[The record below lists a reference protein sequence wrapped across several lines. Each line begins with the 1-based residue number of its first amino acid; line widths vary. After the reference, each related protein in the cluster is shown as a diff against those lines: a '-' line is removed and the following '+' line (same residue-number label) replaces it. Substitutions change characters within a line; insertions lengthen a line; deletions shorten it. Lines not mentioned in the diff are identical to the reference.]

1 MNIPNTIKQLLEK
14 FKLKVVEKE
23 ASLLL
28 HMTQDL
34 LGKIGQHLCHGKIQ
48 SIKVLILTY
57 MK

>member
-48 SIKVLILTY
+48 SIKIGRAHV
-57 MK
+57 